1 MAKNK
6 PNSEFDDVA
15 KNLIERYEKEKSQ
28 LEKTLEDKN
37 LPEENRKQL
46 EERLA
51 EVIEHLK
58 FLNSRN

>member
-46 EERLA
+46 EEGLA

>member
-46 EERLA
+46 EEGLA
-51 EVIEHLK
+51 EVTEHLK